1 MNPVEA
7 APDVT
12 RVIQLAI
19 APVFLLTAIS
29 GMLNVFANRLG
40 RIVDRM
46 RVLLERGEAVSSE
59 RGERMKA
66 ELQLLSERRVLV
78 NWAIGFAASSALLV
92 CLLIAVAFVGSLV
105 GFSTTVIVASL
116 FICAMVCFVVSLI
129 CFLREIARGSGA
141 TPTLFH

>member
-1 MNPVEA
+1 MNPVEN

-29 GMLNVFANRLG
+29 GMLNVFSNRLG

-46 RVLLERGEAVSSE
+46 RVLLERGEGSSPE
-59 RGERMKA
+59 KGQRMKA
-66 ELQLLSERRVLV
+66 ELQLLTERRVLV
-78 NWAIGFAASSALLV
+78 NRAIGFAASSALLV
-92 CLLIAVAFVGSLV
+92 CLLISIAFVGSLT
-105 GFSTTVIVASL
+105 GFPTAVPVATL
-116 FICAMVCFVVSLI
+116 FICAMISFVVAMI
-129 CFLREIARGSGA
+129 YFLREIARSSEA